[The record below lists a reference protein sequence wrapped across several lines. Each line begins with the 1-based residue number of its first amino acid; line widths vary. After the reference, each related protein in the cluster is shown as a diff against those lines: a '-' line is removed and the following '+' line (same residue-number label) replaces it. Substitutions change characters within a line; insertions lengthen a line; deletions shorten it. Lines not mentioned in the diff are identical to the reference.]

1 MDIEKLISAANRS
14 QQADE
19 HQIGNCSR
27 ILHMAFFFD
36 GVHRNIEQDVS
47 EQRLSNIARL
57 FRAYP
62 DVMNNTTMESHSKFY
77 ISGLGT
83 PFKEEMTARLHTI
96 MDGAQSTTL
105 DDLKSQPGEMAK
117 EAGVELLKGKN
128 WYEVLKKQG
137 EKLLNPA
144 EYKKLMGNIS
154 TSVAKKVSIEATPW
168 LRDNPTVAD
177 ILVTG
182 VDTRLASAK
191 LRFKRFFE
199 RAKDESPVPVRLIS
213 VAVFGY
219 DLGATLARKFID
231 DLLGEICQKQGE
243 SYSYQGVPVD
253 IVFTGLFDCAR
264 HTPASNDNGFDYFI
278 AAAGGPLSPLSVL
291 LGDKSIDHQTALPK
305 AVRSALHLVAA
316 HERRPWRCL
325 YQLGDT
331 SPEHKEEL
339 LPGCSE
345 DIGGGLKPD
354 EQKPST
360 ELCRVAL
367 QKMYRAAA
375 MAGVPF
381 PDFKTLDKTDTD
393 IAGYFIMEDAWENA
407 SVAEWVARYQKVM
420 RAKTVSIMAQN
431 QHLDNYID
439 WLGQQYYQYRK
450 EHIRLSGLR
459 EGLLSAPGAMMGQ
472 LKIEE
477 STLREVR
484 DIQMQTDTLEQHWG
498 WLKDVHEAAK
508 TAQNWG
514 DGVNPMEKRID
525 IVPDVYV
532 PAVRRANNFLR
543 YAQAAFTGEPVKMPP
558 PEDTAVLYA
567 RFMHDIQQSDR
578 GTAISPD
585 YLVIRSM
592 EKPGG

>member
-1 MDIEKLISAANRS
+1 MDIENLIAAASRA
-14 QQADE
+14 QLEDE
-19 HQIGNCSR
+19 NNIGNCSR
-27 ILHMAFFFD
+27 IWHLGVFFD
-36 GVHRNIEQDVS
+36 GVHRNIEQDAP
-47 EQRLSNIARL
+47 ERRLSNVARL

-77 ISGLGT
+77 IAGLGT
-83 PFKEEMTARLHTI
+83 PFKEEMTARLHTM
-96 MDGAQSTTL
+96 MDGAQNTTL
-105 DDLKSQPGEMAK
+105 DDIKAQPGDIAK
-117 EAGVELLKGKN
+117 ETGVELLKGKN

-144 EYKKLMGNIS
+144 EYKKLIGNIS
-154 TSVAKKVSIEATPW
+154 SSVAKKVSIEATPW

-177 ILVTG
+177 FLVTG
-182 VDTRLASAK
+182 ADTRLASTKISFEEA
-191 LRFKRFFE
+191 FKE
-199 RAKDESPVPVRLIS
+199 VKTLSPVPVRLIS

-231 DLLGEICQKQGE
+231 DLLGEVCQKQGE

-264 HTPASNDNGFDYFI
+264 HTPASNDNGVDYFI
-278 AAAGGPLSPLSVL
+278 AAAGGPLSKLSVL
-291 LGDKSIDHQTALPK
+291 FGDKSIDHQTALPK

-325 YQLGDT
+325 YRLGDT
-331 SPEHKEEL
+331 SPEHEEEL

-354 EQKPST
+354 EQKPSA

-381 PDFKTLDKTDTD
+381 PNFKTLKQYSETV
-393 IAGYFIMEDAWENA
+393 ASYFVMEDTWENA

-420 RAKTVSIMAQN
+420 RAKKVSILAQN

-439 WLGQQYYQYRK
+439 WLGQQYYQYRT
-450 EHIRLSGLR
+450 EHLKLSGQR
-459 EGLLSAPGAMMGQ
+459 ERALSGPGAMMGQ
-472 LKIEE
+472 LGIEKNA
-477 STLREVR
+477 LREAR
-484 DIQMQTDTLEQHWG
+484 GIQLQIDTLEQHWG
-498 WLKDVHEAAK
+498 WLEDVHEAAK
-508 TAQNWG
+508 TARGWG
-514 DGVNPMEKRID
+514 DGVNIMDKRID
-525 IVPDVYV
+525 LAPDIYV
-532 PAVRRANNFLR
+532 PAVKRADNFLR
-543 YAQAAFTGEPVKMPP
+543 YAQSAFTGEPISIMPTR
-558 PEDTAVLYA
+558 DTAVLYA
-567 RFMHDIQQSDR
+567 RFMHDIQRADR
-578 GTAISPD
+578 GAAISAD